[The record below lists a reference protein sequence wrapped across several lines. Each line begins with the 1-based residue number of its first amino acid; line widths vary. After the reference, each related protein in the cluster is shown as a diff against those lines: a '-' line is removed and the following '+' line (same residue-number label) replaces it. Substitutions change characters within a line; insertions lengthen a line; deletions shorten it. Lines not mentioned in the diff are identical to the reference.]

1 MCVIMEATDSMIQ
14 GNIFELLKSTT
25 KIIFYLCLDNF
36 CINFSKKFIFTK
48 KKMNGIL
55 VDQFFFFLQDL

>member
-1 MCVIMEATDSMIQ
+1 MEATNSMIQ

-36 CINFSKKFIFTK
+36 CINFLKNIIFTKK

-55 VDQFFFFLQDL
+55 VDQFFFFTRFINL

>member
-1 MCVIMEATDSMIQ
+1 MEATDSMIQ

-25 KIIFYLCLDNF
+25 KIIFYLCSDNF
-36 CINFSKKFIFTK
+36 CINFFKKFIFTK

>member
-1 MCVIMEATDSMIQ
+1 MEATDSMIQ